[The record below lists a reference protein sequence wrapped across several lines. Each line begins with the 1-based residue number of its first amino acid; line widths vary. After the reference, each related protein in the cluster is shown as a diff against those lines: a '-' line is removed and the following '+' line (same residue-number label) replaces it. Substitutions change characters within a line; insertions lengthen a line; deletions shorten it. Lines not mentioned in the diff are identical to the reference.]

1 MGNGFMNHREG
12 RRKICKRYGIVRFSG
27 NSGNHITMKPDDLCR
42 GIPIKYISEIPTAED
57 FVNLIFDRDV
67 RVLCTV
73 AAKTAEKNFTFLHLH
88 AGRKGEI
95 IMLRY
100 KARQ

>member
-1 MGNGFMNHREG
+1 MESPGIILG
-12 RRKICKRYGIVRFSG
+12 KRHIRFPKATKTDMPPHPSI
-27 NSGNHITMKPDDLCR
+27 SRWMKPAWIL
-42 GIPIKYISEIPTAED
+42 PTVED
-57 FVNLIFDRDV
+57 FVNLIIDRGV

-73 AAKTAEKNFTFLHLH
+73 GAKTAEKNFTFLHLH

-100 KARQ
+100 KARRG

>member
-1 MGNGFMNHREG
+1 M
-12 RRKICKRYGIVRFSG
+12 Y
-27 NSGNHITMKPDDLCR
+27 NSG
-42 GIPIKYISEIPTAED
+42 IPTVED

-67 RVLCTV
+67 RVLYTV
-73 AAKTAEKNFTFLHLH
+73 GAKTVKKNFTFLHLH

-100 KARQ
+100 KARQG